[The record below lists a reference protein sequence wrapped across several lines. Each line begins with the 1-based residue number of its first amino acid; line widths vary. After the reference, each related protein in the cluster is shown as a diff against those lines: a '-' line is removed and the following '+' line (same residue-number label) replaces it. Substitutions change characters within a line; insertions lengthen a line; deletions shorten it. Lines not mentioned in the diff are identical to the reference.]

1 MTLNEEP
8 VDLLAVM
15 RDVVRLEQGRAAAA
29 AVIVKLSLPATLPD
43 LTADGGKVK
52 RMLSDLLTTAIDST
66 PQGGWIVVTA
76 ERNSRGGLTV
86 AVADTGRGISP
97 GQVTM
102 VKSLIELHGGT
113 FQLNSR
119 DGGGATVSLNFP
131 SGRVGSGAAGGVP

>member
-15 RDVVRLEQGRAAAA
+15 RDVVRLEQGRAAA

-131 SGRVGSGAAGGVP
+131 PGRVGSGAAGGVP